1 MSDSRLGPIRKLI
14 QGRSAK
20 LVAVILATITWYV
33 IQPAI
38 SFEATISDVP
48 LRVQVDSGWAVLE
61 QSIGSVDVHFRGS
74 REGIRYLSQEQL
86 EVMVDARGAD
96 YGDALTLVMDPRS
109 VRTPRGV
116 RAVFVRPSEVTLTID
131 QEEDIIIPVRV
142 HIQGNP
148 PEGYEVESVRAVPSE
163 VTVSGPGQRLQLV
176 EAIRTTPIDMEGR
189 LQSFKLRVGL
199 VSPSRTWAAR
209 IEPERVEVE
218 VDLVERS
225 STVELEDVRIHKLFG
240 QTVWSYSVLDQTH
253 ANIKLVGRADRL
265 ESLVQRDVRLYVD
278 LSNLEPG
285 EPVEL
290 PIRAHLPARVR
301 AEEIRPETIRVQIG
315 ETPIRPLLGEP
326 NATSNQNTNDD

>member
-1 MSDSRLGPIRKLI
+1 MSDNRLGPIRGLI
-14 QGRSAK
+14 QGRNAK
-20 LVAVILATITWYV
+20 LIALLLGIITWYV

-38 SFEATISDVP
+38 SFESTISDVP
-48 LRVQVDSGWAVLE
+48 LRVQVDPGWAVLE
-61 QSIGSVDVHFRGS
+61 QSVGSVDVHFRGS

-86 EVMVDARGAD
+86 EVMVDARGAE
-96 YGDALTLVMDPRS
+96 YGEMLTLTLDPRN

-116 RAVFVRPSEVTLTID
+116 RAAFIRPSEVTLTVD
-131 QEEDIIIPVRV
+131 REEDLVLPVRV
-142 HIQGNP
+142 HIQGSP

-225 STVELEDVRIHKLFG
+225 STVEFDEVRIHTLLG
-240 QTVWSYSVLDQTH
+240 QTVWPYVALGQTH

-265 ESLVQRDVRLYVD
+265 ESMVPRDIRLYVD
-278 LSNLEPG
+278 LSN
-285 EPVEL
+285 
-290 PIRAHLPARVR
+290 IF
-301 AEEIRPETIRVQIG
+301 
-315 ETPIRPLLGEP
+315 
-326 NATSNQNTNDD
+326 